1 MKKAFTLAEVLIT
14 LGIIGVVAAITLPSV
29 INNTKN
35 KELSVA
41 LKRSYSL
48 LQQALDMYAASNGE
62 RATSANLQPY
72 TLKFMLMKYLRF
84 VKDCGIGTDI
94 PKSCVPNFDA
104 GGSAYDE
111 FQRTYKT
118 YNGKTNISMYYTDDG
133 QFVLND
139 STLILIENSPAGNN
153 IYITV
158 DVNGYNKNPNR
169 LGQDVFMFELDDKGA
184 LKPMGV
190 HGTAY
195 YSISDSYCSLT
206 SGSNMNGA
214 GCTYKALSEP
224 DFFSHLPK

>member
-1 MKKAFTLAEVLIT
+1 MIT

-41 LKRSYSL
+41 LKCSYSL

-84 VKDCGIGTDI
+84 VKDCGKGTDI

-118 YNGKTNISMYYTDDG
+118 YNGKTNMYLNFVDDG

-139 STLILIENSPAGNN
+139 STLILIENAPASNK

-169 LGQDVFMFELDDKGA
+169 LGQDVFIFQLDDKGA

-190 HGTAY
+190 QGTTY
-195 YSISDSYCSLT
+195 YNQYDAYCSLT
-206 SGSNMNGA
+206 SGSNRNGA

-224 DFFSHLPK
+224 DYFKNLPK